1 MNSKQKVARM
11 IPRHQGQ
18 LNLFSDFEKIDEEP
32 MVKFSSTTA
41 KVLSFKKAVQDREA
55 DKVSDILRFVRED
68 VEHLRVK

>member
-1 MNSKQKVARM
+1 M

-18 LNLFSDFEKIDEEP
+18 LNLFSDLEKTEETP
-32 MVKFSSTTA
+32 MVESSPRTA
-41 KVLSFKKAVQDREA
+41 KVLSFKKAVQEREA